1 MLLAR
6 NAQAFYKQAPPT
18 PARPGG
24 FVMIKL
30 YGFSVSNYYNMVKL
44 ALLEKGLPFEEVP
57 FYAGTSSEALAI
69 SPRGKVP
76 VLKVEQ
82 GFINETSVIL
92 EYIEQS
98 QKGTPLLPT
107 DPFERAQVLALAK
120 EIELY
125 LELPGRACYG
135 EAFFGTPVPE
145 AIKEKTKAELLQGI
159 AALGRHGKFSPYVA
173 GDSLSVADLYFLYS
187 VPLACAVAKKLFG
200 IDLLAELPAAKALL
214 EKLEQNPNVQK
225 IAADK
230 EAAMPAFM
238 AMIASRK

>member
-1 MLLAR
+1 ML
-6 NAQAFYKQAPPT
+6 
-18 PARPGG
+18 
-24 FVMIKL
+24 KL

-44 ALLEKGLPFEEVP
+44 ALLEKGLPFEEVT
-57 FYAGTSSEALAI
+57 FYAGQAPEALAI

-76 VLKVEQ
+76 VLGVEQ
-82 GFINETSVIL
+82 GFVNETSVIL

-98 QKGTPLLPT
+98 QKGTPLLPS

-125 LELPGRACYG
+125 IELPGRACYP
-135 EAFFGTPVPE
+135 EAFFGMTLPD
-145 AIKEKTKAELLQGI
+145 AIKEKTKTELLLGI
-159 AALGRHGKFSPYVA
+159 ASLARHGKFSPYVA

-187 VPLACAVAKKLFG
+187 VPLACAVAKKLFD
-200 IDLLAELPAAKALL
+200 IDLLAELPAARALL
-214 EKLEQNPNVQK
+214 ERLEKNPNVQR

-238 AMIASRK
+238 AMVASKK